1 MTHLTRRATWRW
13 IPRILATALAALTV
27 AAGLALP
34 AHAHASLIGTNPA
47 EGAVVAASP
56 PAVTF
61 RFDEP
66 VTLPDRAVQ
75 VFDAAG
81 APVPA
86 DAAAADAVVTVSL
99 PGGLSGTYVVA
110 WRVISADGHPIAG
123 SLSFSVGA
131 PSPHRIQ
138 PVVADAP
145 SWVAV
150 PLAVVQVVLYLG
162 LFIAVGL
169 GVFGAFVL
177 PEGSRVDRLR
187 GVLTRVGRYGAGVAI
202 VAAVAS
208 VGLTVADQQALD
220 PDGLLT
226 LRAWTGATTDQL
238 IAVALLIAGVLTV
251 GADASLA
258 SRSKRRLVVGVG
270 AAAAVI
276 APAVTGHSRAFGPA
290 WLVIATDILHV
301 LPGSV
306 WLGGLIGLAIVLSG
320 TRGRPNLGVVT
331 LTRFS
336 TLAVGVLAA
345 LLVSGTVLTWRIIGS
360 WEDLFGT
367 SYGRLLLS
375 KIVLVAAASG
385 VASWNRFV
393 LLPRVTGGATEGATR
408 RERGQAEAAKGR
420 NLIRLGRLVAIEASI
435 LVVVLGL
442 TSVLVDQSPR
452 SSGQAVATGRTIVAS
467 APLGT
472 SLTALAT
479 AAPGTVGRNVL
490 LVQIQDAGGDPVD
503 TAYPPTV
510 RVRSDAVDLGAVP
523 VVSQASGT
531 YRGVVVL
538 PSPGSWRIQVSLRLS
553 EFENPVTELV
563 LDVS

>member
-34 AHAHASLIGTNPA
+34 AHAHASLIGTDPA

-56 PAVTF
+56 TAVTF

-150 PLAVVQVVLYLG
+150 PLAVVQVLLYLG

-177 PEGSRVDRLR
+177 PEGSRADRLR

-238 IAVALLIAGVLTV
+238 IAVTLLIAGVLTV

-336 TLAVGVLAA
+336 TLAAGVLAA

-385 VASWNRFV
+385 VSSWNRFV
-393 LLPRVTGGATEGATR
+393 LLPGSRAEPRRAPPGAN
-408 RERGQAEAAKGR
+408 AAR
-420 NLIRLGRLVAIEASI
+420 
-435 LVVVLGL
+435 
-442 TSVLVDQSPR
+442 PR
-452 SSGQAVATGRTIVAS
+452 PPRA
-467 APLGT
+467 GT
-472 SLTALAT
+472 
-479 AAPGTVGRNVL
+479 
-490 LVQIQDAGGDPVD
+490 
-503 TAYPPTV
+503 
-510 RVRSDAVDLGAVP
+510 
-523 VVSQASGT
+523 
-531 YRGVVVL
+531 
-538 PSPGSWRIQVSLRLS
+538 
-553 EFENPVTELV
+553 
-563 LDVS
+563 